1 MQEGMYTTVVH
12 LFAGMLKGRLEQPLE
27 IHPLEEEQ
35 EWIDIETIRESICS
49 ELEQA
54 RLHAEAALLPC

>member
-1 MQEGMYTTVVH
+1 MHTTVVF
-12 LFAGMLKGRLEQPLE
+12 LFADAERLILEQPLE
-27 IHPLEEEQ
+27 IHPLEEEK